1 MNVGYQKEIL
11 HSTSTLRISFSFF
24 FGTKSSF
31 CHSRRTGVST
41 CMQEEGC
48 VHYER
53 HTWQQLILL
62 VSAKQ
67 KQQLKMQAYI
77 VSAQL
82 ETVTFIVHPTLHFTK
97 TGCGTDC
104 SFVIFCFLP
113 TVSLYGECRW
123 YTLFIV
129 EAHHTKFIKIIS
141 SDDRKTVFGCTRASD
156 PVLQCANVLHIH
168 I

>member
-1 MNVGYQKEIL
+1 
-11 HSTSTLRISFSFF
+11 
-24 FGTKSSF
+24 
-31 CHSRRTGVST
+31 
-41 CMQEEGC
+41 
-48 VHYER
+48 
-53 HTWQQLILL
+53 
-62 VSAKQ
+62 
-67 KQQLKMQAYI
+67 MQAYI

-168 I
+168 IFKERFRGEKKIGYIKCILPCLISSHTHWCFNKFPWSMSLCM